1 MAVKPITREGMR
13 ARDHAPAPP
22 RPGVRAAAAFILAQL
37 LLGALMLAFP
47 GAAGAATVKGDVS
60 VSTVGGYTRI
70 IFTLTEDVE
79 ADVRLAG
86 GILIVQFKRPVDV
99 PVERIPTLAVGYVAA
114 ARSDPDGTGVRMALN
129 RKVTVNSMAA
139 GEKLFVDL
147 LPEGWVGLAPGL
159 PQEVVEELS
168 RRAREAEKKARQQLL
183 AKQQKALPPLR
194 VRVGAQPTFTR
205 FTFPLP
211 GLISVSNERAD
222 DKMTLTF
229 EAPVR
234 FDLADVQASLPPSI
248 AAVEAKAGKDN
259 ISVSFDFLG
268 KVDIRTFREDNDY
281 FVDVQPLAREPEA
294 KKPAA
299 VAREQAP
306 PPVSAPASVPARVP
320 APAPSEPQRAA
331 EQAPAKPK
339 SADIEAAAKPAEA
352 APAAPNPAAAPTA
365 IAAAPRREPGPAPE
379 SAPPRDIEAS
389 APVLPAD
396 PAAPVAV
403 DVRRQGEAMRLT
415 FPFNQPTPA
424 AVFRRADTLWL
435 VFDSQAPI
443 DISKLAPLAGQ
454 TIRSSSVTRS
464 RGGQI
469 VTLKLDRPK
478 LTSMGAD
485 GATWTVTIGDIMLDQ
500 TQPLNIVRVAQAAG
514 RASATIPFTDPR
526 KVHRLTDP
534 DIGDTLFVV
543 TAIGPARGFV
553 KAQEFVEFNALVSTH
568 GVVIQPLADDVV
580 VDTTVDKVTVARPG
594 GLTLSTAAAA
604 RPVAGAG
611 VSFAG
616 AGGARAGATRS
627 QTLDPQTW
635 GFDRESSF
643 RDRQANL
650 VAAAAAATDPQR
662 LSARLD
668 LARFYLA
675 RNMSA
680 EAKGVLD
687 ATAAENRTATPD
699 TNVLMLRAVANIML
713 RRGNEALRD
722 LSGPAIT
729 AREDAGL
736 WRALAQVQQGKWP
749 EAREGLTSLSGA
761 AATLPLELQRYA
773 FQEAVR
779 AAIEV
784 RDFGTAASLLGEF
797 DTLGPSPQSD
807 ADLTLLKGRTMEG
820 LGRLGEA
827 LTFYHAAAESPDPP
841 AAARGRLREIALR
854 QQVGDLNR
862 ADATLALEKLT
873 TQWRGDETEAEALQV
888 LGRLY
893 AEDGRYRDA
902 FAVMHTALEVYPQSE
917 MTRRIQ
923 DEAAVAFE
931 ALFLGNKGDGMS
943 AVDALSLFYDFRE
956 LTPVGRRGDEMIRKL
971 ADRLVSI
978 DLLDQAAELLQHQ
991 VDHRL
996 QGAARAQVAVRLAVI
1011 YLIAR
1016 KPDRALAVL
1025 RTSRSGDLPNEMRNQ
1040 RLLLEARA
1048 LSDTGRADVALEVVA
1063 SMQGR
1068 EVERLRADIL
1078 WKARRWRETGEQ
1090 IEKFYGERWR
1100 DFAPLTEAE
1109 RADVMR
1115 AAIGYALGE
1124 DAIGLD
1130 RFRTKYAPKMAD
1142 GPDRRGFE
1150 VVTAPMNTNAP
1161 EFADIARTVA
1171 STDTLDQFL
1180 RDIRQRYPDTA
1191 PAAAAPAAAPN
1202 TAPARPERGADA
1214 ATRNAG

>member
-1 MAVKPITREGMR
+1 MAVGPITLKGMR
-13 ARDHAPAPP
+13 ARDHAPASP
-22 RPGVRAAAAFILAQL
+22 RLGLRVAAAFIVAQLL

-47 GAAGAATVKGDVS
+47 SAAGAAPVKGEVS
-60 VSTVGGYTRI
+60 VSTANGYARI
-70 IFTLTEDVE
+70 IFTLAEDVE

-86 GILIVQFKRPVDV
+86 GILIVQFKQPVDV
-99 PVERIPTLAVGYVAA
+99 PVERVPMLAVDYVAA
-114 ARSDPDGTGVRMALN
+114 ARSDPDGTGVRMALK
-129 RKVTVNSMAA
+129 RKVTVNTMAA

-159 PQEVVEELS
+159 PQDVVEELS
-168 RRAREAEKKARQQLL
+168 RRARDAEKKARLQLQ

-211 GLISVSNERAD
+211 GLVAVSNERAD
-222 DKMTLTF
+222 DKMTMTF
-229 EAPVR
+229 EAPLR
-234 FDLADVQASLPPSI
+234 FDLADVQASLPPSVS
-248 AAVEAKAGKDN
+248 AVEAVAGKDN
-259 ISVSFDFLG
+259 VSVRFDFIG

-281 FVDVQPLAREPEA
+281 FVDVQPLTREPET

-306 PPVSAPASVPARVP
+306 PPVSAPAS
-320 APAPSEPQRAA
+320 APAKAPNEPQRTA
-331 EQAPAKPK
+331 EQGAGAAKPK
-339 SADIEAAAKPAEA
+339 PTLEAAAAKPAEVA
-352 APAAPNPAAAPTA
+352 PKPATPPAAVAVRPPAEPALAAA
-365 IAAAPRREPGPAPE
+365 II
-379 SAPPRDIEAS
+379 PPRDTEAAMPES
-389 APVLPAD
+389 PAD
-396 PAAPVAV
+396 ADSAAPVAV

-435 VFDSQAPI
+435 VFDSQTPI
-443 DISKLAPLAGQ
+443 DIGKVAALAGQ

-464 RGGQI
+464 RSGQV

-478 LTSMGAD
+478 LASMGAD
-485 GATWTVTIGDIMLDQ
+485 GATWTVTIGDVMLDQ
-500 TQPLNIVRVAQAAG
+500 TQPLSIVRVAQGAG
-514 RASATIPFTDPR
+514 RASATIAFADPR

-543 TAIGPARGFV
+543 TALGPARGFV
-553 KAQEFVEFNALVSTH
+553 KTQEFVEFNALVSTH
-568 GVVIQPLADDVV
+568 GVVIQPLADDVA
-580 VDTTVDKVTVARPG
+580 VDTTADKVTVARPG
-594 GLTLSTAAAA
+594 GLALSTAAAA

-611 VSFAG
+611 ASFAG
-616 AGGARAGATRS
+616 AGAGRAGGVRS

-635 GFDRESSF
+635 GFDRESNF
-643 RDRQANL
+643 RDRQTNL

-662 LSARLD
+662 LGARLD

-687 ATAAENRTATPD
+687 AAAAENRTATPD
-699 TNVLMLRAVANIML
+699 VNVLMLRAVANVML
-713 RRGNEALRD
+713 RRGSEALRD
-722 LSGPAIT
+722 LSGTAIN
-729 AREDAGL
+729 AREDAVL

-749 EAREGLTSLSGA
+749 EAREGLAALSGA

-779 AAIEV
+779 AAVEV
-784 RDFGTAASLLGEF
+784 RDFGTAASLLSEF

-820 LGRLGEA
+820 LGRMAEA
-827 LTFYHAAAESPDPP
+827 LTLYRAAAQSPDLP

-854 QQVGDLNR
+854 QAVGDLTR
-862 ADATLALEKLT
+862 ADATVALEKLT

-893 AEDGRYRDA
+893 AEDGRFRDA
-902 FAVMHTALEVYPQSE
+902 FTVMHTAIEVYPQSE

-931 ALFLGNKGDGMS
+931 SLFLGNKGDGMS

-971 ADRLVSI
+971 TDRLVSI

-996 QGAARAQVAVRLAVI
+996 QGAARAQVSVRLAVI

-1025 RTSRSGDLPNEMRNQ
+1025 RTSRTGDLPNEMRNQ

-1100 DFAPLTEAE
+1100 DFAPLIESE

-1130 RFRTKYAPKMAD
+1130 RFRNKYAPKMAD

-1191 PAAAAPAAAPN
+1191 PAAAGPAAAPN
-1202 TAPARPERGADA
+1202 AVPGQPERGANA

>member
-1 MAVKPITREGMR
+1 MAVGPITLKGMR

-37 LLGALMLAFP
+37 LLLGALLAFP
-47 GAAGAATVKGDVS
+47 GAAGAAPVKGEVS
-60 VSTVGGYTRI
+60 ISTANGYARI
-70 IFTLTEDVE
+70 IFTLAEDVE

-86 GILIVQFKRPVDV
+86 GILIVQFKQPVDV
-99 PVERIPTLAVGYVAA
+99 PVERVPMLATGYIAA

-129 RKVTVNSMAA
+129 RKVTVNTMAA

-168 RRAREAEKKARQQLL
+168 RRARDAEKKARLQLQ

-211 GLISVSNERAD
+211 GLVAVSNERTD

-259 ISVSFDFLG
+259 IAVSFDFIG

-281 FVDVQPLAREPEA
+281 FVDVQPLVREPEA

-306 PPVSAPASVPARVP
+306 PASVPARVP
-320 APAPSEPQRAA
+320 TPAPSEPQRAP
-331 EQAPAKPK
+331 EQAAPAKP
-339 SADIEAAAKPAEA
+339 AAAKPVETVVAKP
-352 APAAPNPAAAPTA
+352 APAAVATRPPAEPAPAA
-365 IAAAPRREPGPAPE
+365 I
-379 SAPPRDIEAS
+379 SPPRDIEA
-389 APVLPAD
+389 AMPELPAD
-396 PAAPVAV
+396 SAAPVAV

-435 VFDSQAPI
+435 VFDSQTPI
-443 DISKLAPLAGQ
+443 DIGKVSALAGQ
-454 TIRSSSVTRS
+454 TIRSASVTRS

-478 LTSMGAD
+478 LASMGAD

-500 TQPLNIVRVAQAAG
+500 TQPLGIVRVAQAAG
-514 RASATIPFTDPR
+514 RASATIALADPR

-543 TAIGPARGFV
+543 TALGPARGFV

-580 VDTTVDKVTVARPG
+580 VDTMADKVTVARPG
-594 GLTLSTAAAA
+594 GLVLSTAVAA
-604 RPVAGAG
+604 RPIAGSG
-611 VSFAG
+611 PSFAG
-616 AGGARAGATRS
+616 AGGARAVRS

-635 GFDRESSF
+635 GFDRESNF
-643 RDRQANL
+643 RDRHMNL

-662 LSARLD
+662 LGARLD

-687 ATAAENRTATPD
+687 ATAAENRAATPD
-699 TNVLMLRAVANIML
+699 ANVLMLRAVANIML
-713 RRGNEALRD
+713 RRGSEALKD
-722 LSGPAIT
+722 LSGPAIN
-729 AREDAGL
+729 AREDATL

-749 EAREGLTSLSGA
+749 EAREGLASLSGA

-773 FQEAVR
+773 FLEAVR
-779 AAIEV
+779 AAVEV
-784 RDFGTAASLLGEF
+784 RDFGTAASLLSEF
-797 DTLGPSPQSD
+797 DTLGPSSQGD

-820 LGRLGEA
+820 LGRMGEA
-827 LTFYHAAAESPDPP
+827 LTFYHAAAESPDLPT
-841 AAARGRLREIALR
+841 AARARLREIALR

-893 AEDGRYRDA
+893 AEDGRFRDA
-902 FAVMHTALEVYPQSE
+902 FTVMHTALAAYPQSE

-971 ADRLVSI
+971 TDRLVSI

-996 QGAARAQVAVRLAVI
+996 QGAARAQVSVRLAVI

-1025 RTSRSGDLPNEMRNQ
+1025 RTSRTGDLPAEMRNQ

-1048 LSDTGRADVALEVVA
+1048 LSDTGRPDVALEVVA
-1063 SMQGR
+1063 GMQGR
-1068 EVERLRADIL
+1068 EAERLRADIL

-1100 DFAPLTEAE
+1100 DFAPLIESE

-1130 RFRTKYAPKMAD
+1130 RFRAKYAPKMAE

-1191 PAAAAPAAAPN
+1191 PGAAVPGAATPAAAPR
-1202 TAPARPERGADA
+1202 TVPAQPERGANA
-1214 ATRNAG
+1214 ASRNAG